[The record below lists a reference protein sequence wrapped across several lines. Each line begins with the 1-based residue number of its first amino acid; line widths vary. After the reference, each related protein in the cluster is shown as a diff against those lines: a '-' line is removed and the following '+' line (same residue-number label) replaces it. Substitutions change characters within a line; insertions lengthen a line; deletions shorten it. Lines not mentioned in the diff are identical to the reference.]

1 MALLRLTSGTQ
12 IRIVWP
18 YNTDQ
23 PLTAVH
29 VSDVHRTGY
38 ELLEVR
44 TGNGLKPILR
54 TGYTPVG
61 TVDAVRAEARDVLRR
76 AFGEDGRERLLF
88 SAREDGRVL
97 SIGYFGASA
106 CACCVRSRCR
116 RNDTADHREAKQT

>member
-1 MALLRLTSGTQ
+1 MALLRLTPGAQ

-29 VSDVHRTGY
+29 VSHVHRTGY

-76 AFGEDGRERLLF
+76 AFGEDGRECRVRL
-88 SAREDGRVL
+88 EG
-97 SIGYFGASA
+97 
-106 CACCVRSRCR
+106 VRAAMLNEWKEGGGSL
-116 RNDTADHREAKQT
+116 NSMTTFLNSL